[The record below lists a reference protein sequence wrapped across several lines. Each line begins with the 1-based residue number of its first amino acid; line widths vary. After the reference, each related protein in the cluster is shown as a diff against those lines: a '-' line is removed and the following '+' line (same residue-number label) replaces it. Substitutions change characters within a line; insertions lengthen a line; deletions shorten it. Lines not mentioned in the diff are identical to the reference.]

1 MPSEKLCFHKKHF
14 LENCINFYIKTAK
27 IISKMSQ
34 SMWEIYQ
41 HSKNKVEILKFYDVC
56 KTVGLGVKQTIYKN

>member
-1 MPSEKLCFHKKHF
+1 MSE
-14 LENCINFYIKTAK
+14 
-27 IISKMSQ
+27 

-56 KTVGLGVKQTIYKN
+56 KTVGLGVK